1 MKLKN
6 LLLKGQALE
15 KEVDHKIN
23 VFKNNIAKCKLDT
36 EGEILEEE
44 QKLEKATMNLD
55 LRAIILHTQNIQD
68 LKEGLEDLQNIEND
82 LLSDN

>member
-1 MKLKN
+1 
-6 LLLKGQALE
+6 
-15 KEVDHKIN
+15 
-23 VFKNNIAKCKLDT
+23 LDT

-68 LKEGLEDLQNIEND
+68 LNEGLEDLQNIEND
-82 LLSDN
+82 LLGDN